1 MCEFNVIVE
10 EEVVFE
16 NAVYAKSNEGEVV
29 VRNISG
35 ESSKFENYKIVEVDV
50 NNLRLVL
57 SQIKN

>member
-10 EEVVFE
+10 EKTVFE
-16 NAVYAKSNEGEVV
+16 NAVYAKSNESEVEI
-29 VRNISG
+29 RNISG
-35 ESSKFENYKIVEVDV
+35 ESRKFENHKIVEVDV